1 MILLATLIAVVAA
14 YAIGSLSFALV
25 VRRLTGL
32 FDGHAEASHSA
43 TAIRQRRIVTALTL
57 ALDAIKGYVPVA
69 LVVVLGHRF
78 GLDESAVALVAIAVF
93 VGHLW
98 PAYFGFSGG
107 KCVATAAGA
116 VFAINPGLGL
126 ATLATWIVVAV
137 FSRYA
142 TLAAVVAAALAPFY
156 QFLIW
161 EPSVTAFAVAVIS
174 LLLIWRH
181 GASIRRLM
189 AGNESKFGQ
198 RDAAKRADAAPG
210 KAPHPRAPRARA
222 SSSHPAKKGHS

>member
-25 VRRLTGL
+25 VRRMAGL
-32 FDGHAEASHSA
+32 SDRHAVSSQNA
-43 TAIRQRRIVTALTL
+43 TAITPRRVVTGLTL
-57 ALDAIKGYVPVA
+57 ALEAIKGFVPVA
-69 LVVVLGHRF
+69 LVVVLGPRF
-78 GLDESAVALVAIAVF
+78 GLDESAVALVAMAVF

-98 PAYFGFSGG
+98 PLYFGFSGG
-107 KCVATAAGA
+107 KGVATAAGA

-126 ATLATWIVVAV
+126 ATLATWIVVAL

-198 RDAAKRADAAPG
+198 RNAARRADAVPG

>member
-1 MILLATLIAVVAA
+1 MILLVTLIAVVAA

-25 VRRLTGL
+25 VRRLAGL
-32 FDGHAEASHSA
+32 SDRQAEASHSA
-43 TAIRQRRIVTALTL
+43 AAITPRRVVTALTL
-57 ALDAIKGYVPVA
+57 ALDAIKGFVPVA
-69 LVVVLGHRF
+69 LVVALGPRF

-98 PAYFGFSGG
+98 PVYFGFSGG
-107 KCVATAAGA
+107 KGVATAAGA
-116 VFAINPGLGL
+116 LFAINPGLGL
-126 ATLATWIVVAV
+126 ATLATWIVVAL

-189 AGNESKFGQ
+189 AGNESKIGQ
-198 RDAAKRADAAPG
+198 RDAAKRVDAAPG